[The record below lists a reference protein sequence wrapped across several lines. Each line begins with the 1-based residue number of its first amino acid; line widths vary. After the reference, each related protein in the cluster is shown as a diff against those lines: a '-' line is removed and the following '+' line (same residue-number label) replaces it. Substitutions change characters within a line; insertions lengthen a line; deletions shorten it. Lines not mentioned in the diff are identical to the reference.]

1 MPVYHFIFLALIMP
15 GFISHYIYTDMNIKI
30 KSKSQLEEVINA
42 LIYSLII
49 TIPYGLVILYG
60 FKINN
65 ANILM
70 EKFTSI
76 TFILFSILF
85 NVGVSILLGM
95 YLYNVEKFYM
105 WFVNGVRVEE
115 NKNEIT
121 KTDSLLE
128 NILDGTDDQAIEIID
143 KENYTIGKGFIGKLH
158 TSSKEIYIRN
168 IQNIELNREC
178 FTSKDIDGI
187 YFDLNSGI
195 KIVKYKL
202 NRYNEKVKEIE
213 KEFERLQLSHSG
225 NQ

>member
-30 KSKSQLEEVINA
+30 RPKSQLEEVINA

-85 NVGVSILLGM
+85 NVAISILLGM
-95 YLYNVEKFYM
+95 YLYNLEKFYM
-105 WFVNGVRVEE
+105 WFVNGVRSEE

-128 NILDGTDDQAIEIID
+128 NILDGANKQVVEIID
-143 KENYTIGKGFIGKLH
+143 KENYTIGKGFIHKLH
-158 TSSKEIYIRN
+158 TSSKEIYIDN
-168 IQNIELNREC
+168 LQNVNFNREC
-178 FTSKDIDGI
+178 FTSEDIDGI

-195 KIVKYKL
+195 KIVKYNL
-202 NRYNEKVKEIE
+202 NRYNEKKENFF
-213 KEFERLQLSHSG
+213 KAQSK
-225 NQ
+225 